1 MAGPLSLSLR
11 GRSLSG
17 GLSGHKHQ
25 AISPGLFI
33 LTLSHADATFCY
45 IKCMLFIVLVNKR
58 RFIMTTVADKVL
70 DEALA
75 LPADARIGLVEKL
88 LTSLN
93 LPIQPEI
100 EQLWAE
106 EAEQRF
112 SQIKYG
118 ETELVPGDRVFNE
131 IREKYPKK

>member
-1 MAGPLSLSLR
+1 
-11 GRSLSG
+11 
-17 GLSGHKHQ
+17 
-25 AISPGLFI
+25 
-33 LTLSHADATFCY
+33 
-45 IKCMLFIVLVNKR
+45 
-58 RFIMTTVADKVL
+58 MTTITEKVF

-100 EQLWAE
+100 EHLWAE

-118 ETELVPGDRVFNE
+118 QINLVSGDRVFNE
-131 IREKYPKK
+131 IREKYPRK

>member
-1 MAGPLSLSLR
+1 
-11 GRSLSG
+11 
-17 GLSGHKHQ
+17 
-25 AISPGLFI
+25 
-33 LTLSHADATFCY
+33 
-45 IKCMLFIVLVNKR
+45 
-58 RFIMTTVADKVL
+58 MTTVADKVF

-100 EQLWAE
+100 EKLWAE

-131 IREKYPKK
+131 LRAKYPKK

>member
-1 MAGPLSLSLR
+1 MA
-11 GRSLSG
+11 
-17 GLSGHKHQ
+17 
-25 AISPGLFI
+25 
-33 LTLSHADATFCY
+33 
-45 IKCMLFIVLVNKR
+45 
-58 RFIMTTVADKVL
+58 TVTEKVF

-118 ETELVPGDRVFNE
+118 ETNLIPGDRVFQE
-131 IREKYPKK
+131 IRQKYPKK

>member
-1 MAGPLSLSLR
+1 
-11 GRSLSG
+11 
-17 GLSGHKHQ
+17 
-25 AISPGLFI
+25 
-33 LTLSHADATFCY
+33 
-45 IKCMLFIVLVNKR
+45 
-58 RFIMTTVADKVL
+58 MTTVADKVL

-118 ETELVPGDRVFNE
+118 ETELVPVGRVFNE
-131 IREKYPKK
+131 IREKYQKK